1 MFKKA
6 LSIFLIF
13 TLVFLFASCG
23 ADKDSSESNNNSN
36 VFNPDAPTITQAADD
51 ADETADN
58 GKYAKVTV
66 PEGYVFVLGDNRNNS
81 RDSRDNAIGLVDE
94 RLIAGRVY
102 LRVAPFDKF
111 GGVN

>member
-23 ADKDSSESNNNSN
+23 ADKDPSESNNSN

-51 ADETADN
+51 ADETAGN

-66 PEGYVFVLGDNRNNS
+66 PEATPCLKPLGFWKKTAFARRTTLS
-81 RDSRDNAIGLVDE
+81 MR
-94 RLIAGRVY
+94 
-102 LRVAPFDKF
+102 
-111 GGVN
+111 

>member
-51 ADETADN
+51 AA
-58 GKYAKVTV
+58 
-66 PEGYVFVLGDNRNNS
+66 
-81 RDSRDNAIGLVDE
+81 GLVVVDDFLLSFGE
-94 RLIAGRVY
+94 YSEEFLILRRCYVALY
-102 LRVAPFDKF
+102 LCLPVALE
-111 GGVN
+111 VL